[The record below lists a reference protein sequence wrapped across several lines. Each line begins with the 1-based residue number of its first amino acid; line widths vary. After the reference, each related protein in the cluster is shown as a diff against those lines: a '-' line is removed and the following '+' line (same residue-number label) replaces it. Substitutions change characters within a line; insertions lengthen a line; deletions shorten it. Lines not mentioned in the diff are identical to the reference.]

1 MERDLKTLAHGFIK
15 SQIDS
20 KVSPTKSESIQ
31 ILYRA
36 DDESNTVKVITSI
49 TIVNNSEES
58 CWLDLYLELD
68 QARVRV
74 APVQMT
80 LDPGEMFINDTKYV
94 LQPLNAVIALS
105 SKNRAL
111 SFIITGYEHKDN

>member
-1 MERDLKTLAHGFIK
+1 MKTLAHGFIK

-20 KVSPTKSESIQ
+20 KASPTKSESIQ

-49 TIVNNSEES
+49 TIVNNSAES